1 MDVNNGVAKAAPIFD
16 KDQILQYAIANGIL
30 DLPDIEAQIEMNT
43 RKKYLD
49 MHTHTKWQST
59 DGDWCTYLPDDNK
72 PKKRRLIK
80 RKLEKD
86 IDNAIIKYWK
96 ELEENPTVGEI
107 FTEWNDR
114 RLQRGQIKKSTHSRN
129 IEMFNRFYKDFM
141 HRKIGDISE
150 NDWEDFLCDII
161 CEFKMTAKSFANI
174 KSITKGFLKRAKK
187 RGLISMNVET
197 FMLEL
202 DISDSDFKR
211 EVIDEEK
218 EVFFDDEVEKIMSY
232 IKKNQD
238 IRNIGIALMFVT
250 GIRVGE
256 LVALK
261 HEDFDGTIFKI
272 KRTETRFRKDDK
284 SYQYEINEFPKTP
297 AGYRTVFVPKDQKWI
312 VDKIRLMNPF
322 GDFIFVNEDGSRIN
336 TDMMRRR
343 LWQICDKI
351 KIPRRSPHK
360 IRKTYGSILLDNN
373 IDRKTIE
380 GQMGHT
386 DITCTEKYY
395 HRNRKHI
402 DEKQNI
408 FDNIPEFMA
417 K

>member
-1 MDVNNGVAKAAPIFD
+1 
-16 KDQILQYAIANGIL
+16 
-30 DLPDIEAQIEMNT
+30 
-43 RKKYLD
+43 
-49 MHTHTKWQST
+49 
-59 DGDWCTYLPDDNK
+59 
-72 PKKRRLIK
+72 
-80 RKLEKD
+80 
-86 IDNAIIKYWK
+86 
-96 ELEENPTVGEI
+96 
-107 FTEWNDR
+107 
-114 RLQRGQIKKSTHSRN
+114 
-129 IEMFNRFYKDFM
+129 
-141 HRKIGDISE
+141 
-150 NDWEDFLCDII
+150 
-161 CEFKMTAKSFANI
+161 MTAKSFANV

-211 EVIDEEK
+211 EIIDEEK
-218 EVFFDDEVEKIMSY
+218 EVFFDEEVDMIMQHRMNLAEKELPLHGAIYDVVPYHHEPLHYSHEALWKCG
-232 IKKNQD
+232 IKHNPDVKS
-238 IRNIGIALMFVT
+238 IGVALMFVT

-261 HEDFDGTIFKI
+261 HEDFDGTMFKI
-272 KRTETRFRKDDK
+272 KRTETRFRKDSK
-284 SYQYEINEFPKTP
+284 SYEYQVNEFPKTP

-312 VDKIRLMNPF
+312 VDKIRLLNPF
-322 GDFIFVNEDGSRIN
+322 GDYIFVNEQGRRIN
-336 TDMMRRR
+336 TDMVRRR
-343 LWQICDKI
+343 LWLICDKLH
-351 KIPRRSPHK
+351 IPRRSPHK

-386 DITCTEKYY
+386 NIACTEKYY

-408 FDNIPEFMA
+408 FDSIPEFMV